1 MKIFQVSNHHLKGK
15 LELRDCV
22 DFRPRVGDDDFT
34 LTMVVQHKQFQHS
47 LITYRLTDQTLAVP
61 VDLIKPGSDFRCDLE
76 FYLSR
81 IDGIY
86 LTKQGQ
92 FKQAR
97 GSSAIDP
104 QRPDKMDDAMLLYYL
119 KLPAYTFNT
128 SDVTVIPIDN
138 RRYTM
143 RDIGLIE

>member
-1 MKIFQVSNHHLKGK
+1 M
-15 LELRDCV
+15 
-22 DFRPRVGDDDFT
+22 
-34 LTMVVQHKQFQHS
+34 
-47 LITYRLTDQTLAVP
+47 ITYRLTDPNTGAVP

-143 RDIGLIE
+143 RDIGLLNRRIENLEYYTQIIIVRTNCIKHTGTRCKWFRQI